1 MPQRYAELLLH
12 RARLASVAASGMRKV
27 RLFCT
32 DRMCK
37 KVDRARTVW
46 RSAYACVASC
56 AACATQV
63 GVDTLAQATLVRP
76 SSLVHTQA
84 TRSALAA
91 EATQKC
97 AANTGASRE
106 ASAAASSAAAAPSS
120 GGCAEKVAH
129 VSCCVRCPGMHARW
143 RCSRARTGRLA
154 AGTRA
159 ERSGDHARANS
170 AHARD
175 ACRGCSPAQRKA
187 TFRRRNA
194 VAVRQY
200 PASQARRQ
208 ALAWLR
214 TSLRAPQ
221 MRT

>member
-129 VSCCVRCPGMHARW
+129 VSCCVRSLPGHACSLALQPSTHRAACRW
-143 RCSRARTGRLA
+143 DARGAQRRPRARK
-154 AGTRA
+154 
-159 ERSGDHARANS
+159 
-170 AHARD
+170 
-175 ACRGCSPAQRKA
+175 QRP
-187 TFRRRNA
+187 R
-194 VAVRQY
+194 
-200 PASQARRQ
+200 ARRMPRL
-208 ALAWLR
+208 LAS
-214 TSLRAPQ
+214 TTKGDVP
-221 MRT
+221 